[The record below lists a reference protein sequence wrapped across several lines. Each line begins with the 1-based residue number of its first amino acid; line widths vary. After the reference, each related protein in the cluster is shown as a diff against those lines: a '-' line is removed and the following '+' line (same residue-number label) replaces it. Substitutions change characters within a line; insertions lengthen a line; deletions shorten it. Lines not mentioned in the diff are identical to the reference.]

1 MKQEEFESYC
11 KAGKIANKI
20 REEMKNFIKQGMK
33 LIEIAEEIDKKIEEA
48 NAKPAFPVNLS
59 LNEIAAHYTP
69 SKEDGN
75 IAEGL
80 LTIDFGVEINGY
92 IADLAFSI
100 DLTEDKKYKEMI
112 ELNHKILDETIKKL
126 DTNSSVCDIGNNI
139 TELLKNSKYNII
151 SNLTGHSLEKYT
163 IHGEISIPNIPNQDQ
178 TKLNNKAIAIEPFLT
193 TGTGEVIEGKPS
205 EIFMLI
211 NKKNVRDPE
220 SRKIISFIEENY
232 KTKPFCKRW
241 LDKEGFKTNFS
252 LKLLV
257 KEGIL
262 YNFPVLVEKSKKPV
276 SQAEETI
283 VFKDNKTKVITR
295 S

>member
-241 LDKEGFKTNFS
+241 LDKEGFRTNFS

>member
-193 TGTGEVIEGKPS
+193 TGIGEVIEGKPS

-241 LDKEGFKTNFS
+241 LDKEGFRTNFS